1 MTIFKSIVPA
11 VLTIILPATTTAQE
25 VTDTIAVHELN
36 EVVVKAPKVIRKA
49 DMDVY
54 YPSQSAVE
62 NSHNG
67 MQLLTNLMIPSL
79 TVTDALGTIKAAGQS
94 VQVRINGREASV
106 EQVKSLLPSTV
117 KRVEWIGIPGVR

>member
-36 EVVVKAPKVIRKA
+36 EVVVKAPKVIRKE

-54 YPSQSAVE
+54 YHSQSAVE
-62 NSHNG
+62 N
-67 MQLLTNLMIPSL
+67 
-79 TVTDALGTIKAAGQS
+79 
-94 VQVRINGREASV
+94 
-106 EQVKSLLPSTV
+106 
-117 KRVEWIGIPGVR
+117 